1 MVGVLKVHIRVQ
13 GGYSARIEKKLGG
26 GGGGGGRGGALTI
39 SYITRP
45 KTRGWGLT
53 KKWGLTRI
61 IRYDLHHDNCALYH
75 SVQIQSL
82 YTTKDI

>member
-13 GGYSARIEKKLGG
+13 GGYSARIEKNW
-26 GGGGGGRGGALTI
+26 GGGRGGALTF

-45 KTRGWGLT
+45 KTQGWGLT